1 MATATSTTPAPPPAA
16 LQHEVG
22 IVRHVARHTLG
33 NVRLLLAGDAAVGKT
48 SLLRALQRSGP
59 YTHEYRQ
66 TSEPQVSHCSIPV
79 PTPAEGAPPAAVTF
93 ICVDTP
99 GGAVYHQR
107 PGGSGLVAAVAGGAR
122 AIALCFDVASR
133 DSLTSA
139 GKCLQR
145 LGLEARDG
153 VPGVLL
159 GCKGDLRGEGGGGG
173 RAEVGVGEA
182 ASLAAQLGLKYF
194 ECSALTGEGV
204 AAPFA
209 WLAGEIAHGLL

>member
-1 MATATSTTPAPPPAA
+1 MAQPP
-16 LQHEVG
+16 QHEVG
-22 IVRHVARHTLG
+22 IVRHVARRTLG
-33 NVRLLLAGDAAVGKT
+33 NVRLLLCGDAAVGKT
-48 SLLRALQRSGP
+48 SLLRALQKSGP
-59 YTHEYRQ
+59 FTHEYRQ
-66 TSEPQVSHCSIPV
+66 TSEPLISHCSVPV
-79 PTPAEGAPPAAVTF
+79 PAAPAPAAVTF

-107 PGGSGLVAAVAGGAR
+107 PGGSGVVQAVAGGAR

-159 GCKGDLRGEGGGGG
+159 GCKGDLRSEGG

-194 ECSALTGEGV
+194 ECSALTGEGL
-204 AAPFA
+204 AAPFE
-209 WLAGEIAHGLL
+209 WLAGEIGHGLL